1 MNLIEA
7 IKSVPDHRHPRGIR
21 HPLWLILMIIL
32 LGSCTGYWGYKP
44 LAEFTKNHRSTLIK
58 LFHLPPDIRFP
69 CDSTFRNIIIS
80 LDFEVIAVLFNIWAG
95 QTLPSTP
102 GELMVIDG
110 KSIKSTSF
118 GGNSSYQNFVSLV
131 SVYSHNRGWVVR
143 HKVMENQQQSEIEVV
158 EELVQELAG
167 SQVVITADA
176 LHTQKKTIQLIID
189 GGNDYIIT
197 IKKNQSSLFKVAQK
211 LVASV
216 GAIDSAQT
224 SERLHGRT
232 TTRST
237 TIYPVSTQLLPA
249 WAGVKHIIAIKRTGS
264 RWSGKKSRRRLV
276 DFPETHYYL
285 SSKDWS
291 ASQFASAIRGHW
303 LIENRLHWVKDVT
316 LNEDNCIHRGG
327 NAPANWAMVRQFLLS
342 LAWMLGTNTLPEALR
357 FMANQLE
364 YVSELLFGL
373 SHQDKPIKSGACSSA
388 NSLTPL
394 VYSFDN

>member
-7 IKSVPDHRHPRGIR
+7 IKAVPDHRHPRGIR
-21 HPLWLILMIIL
+21 HPLWLILTIIL

-58 LFHLPPDIRFP
+58 LFNLPPDIRFP
-69 CDSTFRNIIIS
+69 CDSTFRNIILS

-95 QTLPSTP
+95 ENLAIAP
-102 GELMVIDG
+102 GELMAIDG
-110 KSIKSTSF
+110 KSIKSTSV

-131 SVYSHNRGWVVR
+131 SAYSHDRGWVVR
-143 HKVMENQQQSEIEVV
+143 HKVMENQERSEIEVV
-158 EELVQELAG
+158 EELVQQLAG

-211 LVASV
+211 LVKSV
-216 GAIDSAQT
+216 SAIEKVQT
-224 SERLHGRT
+224 SECLHGRT
-232 TTRST
+232 TIRST
-237 TIYPVSTQLLPA
+237 AVYPVSAQLLPA
-249 WAGVKHIIAIKRTGS
+249 WAGVKCIIAIERTGS
-264 RWSGKKSRRRLV
+264 RWQGKKSRRRLV
-276 DFPETHYYL
+276 DFHETHYYL

-291 ASQFASAIRGHW
+291 ASQFSDAIRGHW

-327 NAPANWAMVRQFLLS
+327 NAPANFAMIRQFLVS
-342 LAWMLGTNTLPEALR
+342 IARTIGTNTLPEALR

-373 SHQDKPIKSGACSSA
+373 SYP
-388 NSLTPL
+388 
-394 VYSFDN
+394 